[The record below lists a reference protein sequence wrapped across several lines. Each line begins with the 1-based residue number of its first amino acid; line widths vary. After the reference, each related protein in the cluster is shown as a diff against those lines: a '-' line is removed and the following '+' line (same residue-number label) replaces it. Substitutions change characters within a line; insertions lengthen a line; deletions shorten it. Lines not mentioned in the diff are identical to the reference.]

1 MARWEFPIA
10 IDRAERAPLFIQI
23 SRAIVEDIDRGRLK
37 AGHALPG
44 TRTLARSLGV
54 QRQTVVAA
62 YDELSAEGWIVTERA
77 RGTFV
82 SRSLPDPKPRRL
94 SLSAR
99 TGLPAATR
107 FSALTVPQ
115 AEDIYPVPRGA
126 LFFAPT
132 RPDVRLA
139 PADMIGRAYR
149 RAIRRGGGRLLSY
162 APPYGHPR
170 LRSAIAAMVAAR
182 RGVPASIDN
191 ICVTRGSQ
199 MAIALIALA
208 LVHPGDIVAVEHLG
222 YRAAWE
228 AFRLAGADVVGVPV
242 DADGIDVKALEHLHN
257 TRGVRAIYL
266 TPHHQ
271 LPTTVTLA
279 ATRRLQLLDLAA
291 RNKIAI
297 VEDDYDHE
305 FHYDGRPVMPLM
317 SSDDRGVVLYVGS
330 LSKVLAPALRIGY
343 LVAPATFVDKVAALR
358 SFVDAQGDQVL
369 EYAIADLLEDG
380 DIQRHVRR
388 MRVEYG
394 ARRDVLVEALRRT
407 VGDAVDFR
415 IPAGGVGLWV
425 RATGG
430 ADVEAWAARS
440 RERGAVVITAK
451 SFAFDRAV
459 RPFFRFGF
467 AALTPFELREA
478 VKRFAAARTSRL

>member
-1 MARWEFPIA
+1 M
-10 IDRAERAPLFIQI
+10 
-23 SRAIVEDIDRGRLK
+23 
-37 AGHALPG
+37 
-44 TRTLARSLGV
+44 
-54 QRQTVVAA
+54 
-62 YDELSAEGWIVTERA
+62 
-77 RGTFV
+77 
-82 SRSLPDPKPRRL
+82 
-94 SLSAR
+94 
-99 TGLPAATR
+99 
-107 FSALTVPQ
+107 
-115 AEDIYPVPRGA
+115 
-126 LFFAPT
+126 
-132 RPDVRLA
+132 
-139 PADMIGRAYR
+139 
-149 RAIRRGGGRLLSY
+149 
-162 APPYGHPR
+162 
-170 LRSAIAAMVAAR
+170 
-182 RGVPASIDN
+182 DN

-317 SSDDRGVVLYVGS
+317 SSDDRGVVVYVGS